1 MGIKSNVSSPKRKAT
16 VSKPEKPYA
25 DFPLFPH
32 ATRRWAKKIKGKTH
46 YFGKWDDPQA
56 AVDLYTEQREDLH
69 AGRTP
74 RPKSDGVTIC
84 DLCNQFLTTKRHLLD
99 TREITERTFRDYY
112 LSCERIIDG
121 FGKNRIVED
130 IQPGDFE
137 KLRVKLASTLGP
149 VALGNEINRI
159 RMVFKYGY
167 DQALIDHPMRYG
179 QSFKRPSRKT
189 LRKTRAANGK
199 RMFEADDLTAI
210 INQASYPLKAMIL
223 LGVNCGF
230 GQSDISALPQ
240 SAIDLDG
247 GWIDFPRPKTGI
259 ERRCPLWPQ
268 TVDALR
274 VAIEARPASSDK
286 ADDDQAFLTKYGN
299 LWVRAND
306 TEDETKR
313 GTMTDS
319 VAQEFGKVLG
329 ELGLRRRG
337 LNFYALRHTFET
349 IAGESRDQVAVN
361 AIMGHVDNTMAGA
374 YRERISDER
383 LQDVVDTVHGWLFP
397 SEAKGGSHE

>member
-1 MGIKSNVSSPKRKAT
+1 MSIKSNVSTPKRKAT

-25 DFPLFPH
+25 DFTLFPH

-56 AVDLYTEQREDLH
+56 AVGLYNEQREDLH

-74 RPKSDGVTIC
+74 RPASDGVTIR

-112 LSCERIIDG
+112 LSCERIIDA
-121 FGKNRIVED
+121 FGKNRTVED
-130 IQPGDFE
+130 IQPGDLE
-137 KLRVKLASTLGP
+137 KLKVKLASTLGP

-210 INQASYPLKAMIL
+210 INQASYPLKTMIL

-247 GWIDFPRPKTGI
+247 GWINFPRPKTGI

-274 VAIEARPASSDK
+274 VAIKARPASSDN
-286 ADDDQAFLTKYGN
+286 ADDDRAFLTKYGN
-299 LWVRAND
+299 L
-306 TEDETKR
+306 
-313 GTMTDS
+313 
-319 VAQEFGKVLG
+319 
-329 ELGLRRRG
+329 
-337 LNFYALRHTFET
+337 
-349 IAGESRDQVAVN
+349 
-361 AIMGHVDNTMAGA
+361 
-374 YRERISDER
+374 
-383 LQDVVDTVHGWLFP
+383 
-397 SEAKGGSHE
+397 